1 MSQGGRRWLGVLRG
15 VVSVGLAVVLI
26 VVALPRV
33 TRTEWSGIGAVLSN
47 LTVADVGL
55 LGFVWICG
63 LLAYTYVLTAVL
75 PGLGHGQAL
84 VLNVTGSAVSN
95 VVPFGGA
102 VGVAVTWGIAR
113 SWGFSGTVFALGT
126 LIAGVVNVLAKLV
139 LPMLGLLAL
148 IVAGE
153 LADGRL
159 VVGAGIAAGLLAATL
174 VLLAAVLSSGRVAVW
189 AGRSAQ
195 RVVGALVGGW
205 NAVLRMVERGA
216 DRAATGRHAR
226 RGGGALG
233 APDGP
238 TGTTVPAPAADAVL
252 DWGDQL
258 LDLRAR
264 TVVLLRR
271 RWPQILLGLG
281 GFYGSQ
287 ALLQWIVLAQL
298 GTTLSIAQVFAGYC
312 FGRLLSSVVVTPG
325 GVGIAETG
333 AAGLLVALGGDPAV
347 TASGVLLF
355 SLFAFVLEIPAGA
368 VGYLVWQWRPG
379 WRSPAAPQD

>member
-1 MSQGGRRWLGVLRG
+1 MTAVKRYAGVLRG
-15 VVSVGLAVVLI
+15 LVSVGLAVVLI

-47 LTVADVGL
+47 LTAGDVAL
-55 LGFVWICG
+55 LGVVWICG

-174 VLLAAVLSSGRVAVW
+174 LLLAAVLSSERVAVW

-205 NAVLRMVERGA
+205 NAVRRMVERGA

-226 RGGGALG
+226 RGRDATAVVHEPAGA
-233 APDGP
+233 
-238 TGTTVPAPAADAVL
+238 VPAPADAVP

-271 RWPQILLGLG
+271 RWPQILFGLC

-355 SLFAFVLEIPAGA
+355 SVFAFVLEIPAGA

-379 WRSPAAPQD
+379 WRSAVPQDG

>member
-1 MSQGGRRWLGVLRG
+1 VLRG
-15 VVSVGLAVVLI
+15 LVSVGLAVVLI

-33 TRTEWSGIGAVLSN
+33 TRTEWSGIGAVLSG
-47 LTVADVGL
+47 LTAGDVAL
-55 LGFVWICG
+55 LGVVWICG

-75 PGLGHGQAL
+75 PGLGRGQAL

-95 VVPFGGA
+95 VLPFGGA
-102 VGVAVTWGIAR
+102 VGVAVTWGMAR

-174 VLLAAVLSSGRVAVW
+174 VLLAAVLSSERVAVW

-205 NAVLRMVERGA
+205 NAVRRMAERGA

-226 RGGGALG
+226 RGRGAAVAEPAHAG
-233 APDGP
+233 PVDGDP
-238 TGTTVPAPAADAVL
+238 ADAVP

-271 RWPQILLGLG
+271 RWPQILFGLG

-287 ALLQWIVLAQL
+287 ALLQWIILAQL

-355 SLFAFVLEIPAGA
+355 SVFAFVLEIPAGA

-379 WRSPAAPQD
+379 WRSTAPEDDG